1 MVMGDMEMRCQ
12 LLVIGG
18 GPGGYSAALRAAELG
33 LDVALV
39 DDGPAPG
46 GNCLHSACLPNR
58 HLLHLARLLDETA
71 AAERLG
77 LAFAPPRIDFARAGA
92 ALARQV
98 EDEGRRLAARA
109 KERGILLLRGT
120 ASFTGPRQVRL
131 FGAEVSLLR
140 FEKAVIAVGSRPR
153 PLPGVAAGSPI
164 LDIAALWG
172 RESLPTALTVVGGG
186 HIGLE
191 LATILASFGCRVT
204 LLEKNPRLLARADED
219 LVRPL
224 HDSLARRL
232 AAIRTGC
239 EVIGVAPSGD
249 GAVITCR
256 HNGETVELH
265 DLMVLPA
272 SGRLP
277 ASDRLGLDNTA
288 VAVGPEGALPV
299 DDRQRTSDPDIF
311 AVGDVVGD
319 TLLAHAAVRQ
329 GRVAAEAAAGGNAV
343 FDVRAVPRVVLTR
356 PQLAWCGLSETEA
369 LRRHIP
375 HQVHRLDHPFDGD
388 HDPHED
394 GGFFAKLLTDPQ
406 SGRVLGAGLV
416 GDHLEGYI
424 GEAALAVEMGALL
437 EDLRLVLHPYGA
449 GIP

>member
-18 GPGGYSAALRAAELG
+18 GPGGYSAARRAAELG

-39 DDGPAPG
+39 DDGPTPG
-46 GNCLHSACLPNR
+46 GNCLHSACLPSR

-77 LAFAPPRIDFARAGA
+77 LAFAPPRIHFANIGT
-92 ALARQV
+92 ALAERV
-98 EDEGRRLAARA
+98 ADEGRRLAAEA
-109 KERGILLLRGT
+109 KECGILLLGGT

-131 FGAEVSLLR
+131 HGAEVSLLR
-140 FEKAVIAVGSRPR
+140 FAKAIIAVGSRPR
-153 PLPGVAAGSPI
+153 PLPGVAAGSPVE
-164 LDIAALWG
+164 DIATLWR
-172 RESLPTALTVVGGG
+172 RESLPAALTVVGGG
-186 HIGLE
+186 HIGIE
-191 LATILASFGCRVT
+191 LATILAAFGCRVT

-232 AAIRTGC
+232 VAVRTGC
-239 EVIGVAPSGD
+239 EVIGVAPCD
-249 GAVITCR
+249 GGVAISCR
-256 HNGETVELH
+256 HNGKTVELH

-272 SGRLP
+272 IGRLP
-277 ASDRLGLDNTA
+277 AIDCLGLENTA
-288 VAVGPEGALPV
+288 VAVGPTGNLPV

-319 TLLAHAAVRQ
+319 TMLAHAAVRQ
-329 GRVAAEAAAGGNAV
+329 GRVAAEVAAGLDAA
-343 FDVRAVPRVVLTR
+343 FDVRAVPRVILTR
-356 PQLAWCGLSETEA
+356 PQLAWCGLSEAEA
-369 LRRHIP
+369 LQSHIP
-375 HQVHRLDHPFDGD
+375 HKVHRLAAPFDGD
-388 HDPHED
+388 LNQHHH
-394 GGFFAKLLTDPQ
+394 GGFFTKLLTDPQ

-416 GDHLEGYI
+416 GDHLEGHI

-437 EDLRLVLHPYGA
+437 EDLRLVLHPYGT
-449 GIP
+449 GPP